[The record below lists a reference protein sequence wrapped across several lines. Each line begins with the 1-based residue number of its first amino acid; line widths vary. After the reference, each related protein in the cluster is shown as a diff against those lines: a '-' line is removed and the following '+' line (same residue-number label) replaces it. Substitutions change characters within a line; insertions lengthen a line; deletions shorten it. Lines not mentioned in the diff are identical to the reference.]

1 MVRDTMRF
9 SLFAYVTTL
18 TTVILTRTDQL
29 VLSTMLA
36 VSSVAI
42 YLAGAKVSEMFTSF
56 AMQIPETLSPAAAHL
71 HAKGDKDFLRSLLI
85 NGTRFSVMVATP
97 MYLIC
102 AFYMDELVWL
112 LTGGKSSPDTKITIW
127 TGQVLLFWGYT
138 TILTQSV
145 SKRIFMMTGHE
156 RRLMWLGVGEA
167 LLNLGLSIVL
177 VWKFHSVVAVA
188 VGSLVATFLFGWI
201 LIWPWAA
208 REANLS
214 PWNLA
219 RTVLIPTWIACLP
232 IVGLILLERYITT
245 IQFRNSVYAL
255 LLEGSMV
262 FLVAAICMWKLALKR
277 TEREKFSTYFTKFF
291 SKSSVA

>member
-1 MVRDTMRF
+1 
-9 SLFAYVTTL
+9 
-18 TTVILTRTDQL
+18 
-29 VLSTMLA
+29 
-36 VSSVAI
+36 
-42 YLAGAKVSEMFTSF
+42 
-56 AMQIPETLSPAAAHL
+56 
-71 HAKGDKDFLRSLLI
+71 
-85 NGTRFSVMVATP
+85 MVATP

-112 LTGGKSSPDTKITIW
+112 LTGKNDAGSMRMTIW

-167 LLNLGLSIVL
+167 LLNLGLSIILLWYYQTVL
-177 VWKFHSVVAVA
+177 AVA
-188 VGSLVATFLFGWI
+188 IGSLMATFVFGWF
-201 LIWPWAA
+201 LVWPWAA

-214 PWNLA
+214 AWKLA

-245 IQFRNSVYAL
+245 LEFRNSVYAL
-255 LLEGSMV
+255 VLEGAMV
-262 FLVAAICMWKLALKR
+262 FGLASICMWCLALKR
-277 TEREKFSTYFTKFF
+277 SEREKFSALLGKYFTKAR
-291 SKSSVA
+291 VA

>member
-1 MVRDTMRF
+1 
-9 SLFAYVTTL
+9 
-18 TTVILTRTDQL
+18 
-29 VLSTMLA
+29 MLA

-42 YLAGAKVSEMFTSF
+42 YLAGAKVSELFTSF
-56 AMQIPETLSPAAAHL
+56 ALQIPDTLSPAAAHL
-71 HAKGDKDFLRSLLI
+71 HAKGDKDFLRSLLL

-112 LTGGKSSPDTKITIW
+112 LTGKNDPASMRMTVW
-127 TGQVLLFWGYT
+127 TGQVLLFWGYV

-145 SKRIFMMTGHE
+145 SKRIFMMSGHE

-167 LLNLGLSIVL
+167 LLNLGLSVVL
-177 VWKFHSVVAVA
+177 VWKFKTVFSVA
-188 VGSLVATFLFGWI
+188 VGSLIATFIFGWF
-201 LIWPWAA
+201 LMWPWAA

-214 PWNLA
+214 AWKLA

-245 IQFRNSVYAL
+245 LEFRNSVYAL
-255 LLEGSMV
+255 ILEGTMV
-262 FLVAAICMWKLALKR
+262 FGFASICMWRLALNR
-277 TEREKFSTYFTKFF
+277 AEREKFSTVFGKLF
-291 SKSSVA
+291 SKTTTVA